1 MRIPRFLVVMSILLC
16 ATGLFAADRD
26 RDDRPFQQSVFPP
39 ELVMANQRK
48 IGLTPEQRLTFLEE
62 MRQTQSDLLPI
73 QLEMSEASADLILL
87 LEGARV
93 DEEAALA
100 AARRV
105 VELEQGVKTRHMV
118 LLIRIKNLLS
128 VEQQRML
135 REIRDAD

>member
-1 MRIPRFLVVMSILLC
+1 MRIPRFLIVMSILLC
-16 ATGLFAADRD
+16 ATGLLAADRD
-26 RDDRPFQQSVFPP
+26 RNDRPFQQSVFPP

-48 IGLTPEQRLTFLEE
+48 IGLTPEQRLAFLEE

-105 VELEQGVKTRHMV
+105 IELEQGVKTRHMV

-135 REIRDAD
+135 REIRDAN